1 MSSFFYLDCQILMK
15 FDRFIGKFTDFR
27 FSQIFMFLLRSN
39 FNEFYQK
46 NSNFSKTGK
55 IASPANF
62 FNTAGAARIFSCELP
77 RQACRRGESPEP
89 KSQNTRRHAQD
100 RAEAGHNP
108 RENVGADSKILQSK
122 AHAARTR
129 HD

>member
-1 MSSFFYLDCQILMK
+1 
-15 FDRFIGKFTDFR
+15 
-27 FSQIFMFLLRSN
+27 MFLLRPN

-55 IASPANF
+55 IIFMFLPISLTLRAPHVSFHVSCLGKHAAEANHQ
-62 FNTAGAARIFSCELP
+62 S
-77 RQACRRGESPEP
+77 Q
-89 KSQNTRRHAQD
+89 SQNTRRHAQD